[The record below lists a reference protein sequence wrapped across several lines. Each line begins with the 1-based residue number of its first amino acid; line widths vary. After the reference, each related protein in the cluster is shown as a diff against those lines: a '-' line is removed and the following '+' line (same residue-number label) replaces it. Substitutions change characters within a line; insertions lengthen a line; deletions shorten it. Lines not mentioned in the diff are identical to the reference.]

1 MQPQE
6 MQDEQVNTGVSNVTN
21 MIGLISI
28 CLAFS
33 TFGLEFLSLTEF
45 ILVH

>member
-1 MQPQE
+1 MQPQVI
-6 MQDEQVNTGVSNVTN
+6 QDEQVITGVSNVMN
-21 MIGLISI
+21 VIGLISS